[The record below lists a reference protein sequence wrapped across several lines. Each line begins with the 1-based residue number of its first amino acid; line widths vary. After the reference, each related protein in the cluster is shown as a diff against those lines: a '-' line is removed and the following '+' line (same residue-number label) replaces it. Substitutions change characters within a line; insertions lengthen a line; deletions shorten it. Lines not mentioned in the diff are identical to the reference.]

1 MSIILKQNPTDW
13 FILVPTHF
21 QGSDTE
27 RRALDIYIKLLRA
40 ADSIASQALAP
51 VQELGLTVTQFGV
64 LEALWHL
71 GPMTLSEL
79 ANKHLKSANNLTVVV
94 DNLERMSLAR
104 RERSTTDRRVIY
116 VHLTDDGE
124 ALIRQAFPPHVAS
137 VVQLMS
143 VLNEAEQEILSGL
156 LRRLGTQDKEKREN

>member
-1 MSIILKQNPTDW
+1 MVSRTAG
-13 FILVPTHF
+13 FSHVPTHY
-21 QGSDTE
+21 QGSEAE

-40 ADSIASQALAP
+40 ADSISSQALAS

-71 GPMTLSEL
+71 GPLTLSEL

-94 DNLERMSLAR
+94 DNLEKMNLAR

-116 VHLTDDGE
+116 VHLTDDGQ
-124 ALIRQAFPPHVAS
+124 ALIRQAFPPHVES

-143 VLNEAEQEILSGL
+143 VLTDSEQETLANL
-156 LRRLGTQDKEKREN
+156 LRRLGKQEQK

>member
-1 MSIILKQNPTDW
+1 M
-13 FILVPTHF
+13 PTHY
-21 QGSDTE
+21 QGSEAE

-40 ADSIASQALAP
+40 ADSIASHALSS

-71 GPMTLSEL
+71 GPLTLSEL

-94 DNLERMSLAR
+94 DNLEKMNLAR

-116 VHLTDDGE
+116 VHLTEDGE
-124 ALIRQAFPPHVAS
+124 ALIRQAFPPHVEA
-137 VVQLMS
+137 VVQLVS
-143 VLNEAEQEILSGL
+143 VLTEEEQDTLSVL
-156 LRRLGTQDKEKREN
+156 LRRLGKQER

>member
-1 MSIILKQNPTDW
+1 M
-13 FILVPTHF
+13 PTHY
-21 QGSDTE
+21 QGSEAE

-40 ADSIASQALAP
+40 ADSIASHALSS

-71 GPMTLSEL
+71 GPLTLSEL

-94 DNLERMSLAR
+94 DNLENMNLAR

-116 VHLTDDGE
+116 VHLTEDGE
-124 ALIRQAFPPHVAS
+124 ALIRQAFPPHVEA
-137 VVQLMS
+137 VVQLVSILTEEEQDTLS
-143 VLNEAEQEILSGL
+143 VL
-156 LRRLGTQDKEKREN
+156 LRRLGKQER

>member
-1 MSIILKQNPTDW
+1 M
-13 FILVPTHF
+13 PTHY
-21 QGSDTE
+21 QGSEAE

-40 ADSIASQALAP
+40 ADSIASHALAS

-71 GPMTLSEL
+71 GPLTLSEL

-94 DNLERMSLAR
+94 DNLEKMNLAR

-116 VHLTDDGE
+116 VHLTEDGE
-124 ALIRQAFPPHVAS
+124 ALIRQAFPPHVEA
-137 VVQLMS
+137 VVQLVSILTEEEQDTLS
-143 VLNEAEQEILSGL
+143 VL
-156 LRRLGTQDKEKREN
+156 LRRLGKQER

>member
-1 MSIILKQNPTDW
+1 M
-13 FILVPTHF
+13 PTHY
-21 QGSDTE
+21 QGSEAE

-40 ADSIASQALAP
+40 ADSIASHALSS

-71 GPMTLSEL
+71 GPLTLSEL

-94 DNLERMSLAR
+94 DNLEKMNLAR

-116 VHLTDDGE
+116 VHLTEDGE
-124 ALIRQAFPPHVAS
+124 ALIRQAFPPHVEA
-137 VVQLMS
+137 VVQLVSILTEEEQDTLS
-143 VLNEAEQEILSGL
+143 VL
-156 LRRLGTQDKEKREN
+156 LRRLGKQER

>member
-1 MSIILKQNPTDW
+1 LTAGFS
-13 FILVPTHF
+13 FVPTHY
-21 QGSDTE
+21 QGSNAE

-40 ADSIASQALAP
+40 ADAIASQALAP

-94 DNLERMSLAR
+94 DNLEKMNLAR

-116 VHLTDDGE
+116 VHLTDDGQ
-124 ALIRQAFPPHVAS
+124 ALIRQAFPPHVAA
-137 VVQLMS
+137 VTELMS
-143 VLNEAEQEILSGL
+143 VLSEDEQETFATL
-156 LRRLGTQDKEKREN
+156 LRKLGKQERES

>member
-1 MSIILKQNPTDW
+1 M
-13 FILVPTHF
+13 PTHY
-21 QGSDTE
+21 QGSEAE

-40 ADSIASQALAP
+40 ADSIASHALSS

-71 GPMTLSEL
+71 GPLTLSEL

-94 DNLERMSLAR
+94 DNLEKMNLAR

-116 VHLTDDGE
+116 VHLTEDGE
-124 ALIRQAFPPHVAS
+124 ALIRQAFPPHVEA
-137 VVQLMS
+137 VVQLVS
-143 VLNEAEQEILSGL
+143 ILTEEEQDTLSTL
-156 LRRLGTQDKEKREN
+156 LRRLGKQER